1 MEFSFDEALLYCLNQ
16 QDPESGY
23 WNGHYYGL
31 VSVGQL
37 RHFRNRYDF
46 GPSVDRHQHY
56 FDEQRMFRYVNI
68 QKMPKLIVFQD
79 LRNGSCSLICRC
91 TQREPSRYRP
101 ICPLFSCDHSGNMNL
116 SVLLGSTVAKIIKAF
131 GGNTLQ
137 AIQCLSTITLGSI
150 KSPDM
155 SEIRSSGILKQ
166 IDCTPQM
173 FKKSSMLYVQRDRK
187 VGLKF
192 VETKAHLK
200 CFCSHLLLLFSNS
213 ISNRLYFYCRLPK
226 MS

>member
-1 MEFSFDEALLYCLNQ
+1 MY
-16 QDPESGY
+16 
-23 WNGHYYGL
+23 
-31 VSVGQL
+31 SV
-37 RHFRNRYDF
+37 H
-46 GPSVDRHQHY
+46 
-56 FDEQRMFRYVNI
+56 
-68 QKMPKLIVFQD
+68 
-79 LRNGSCSLICRC
+79 C
-91 TQREPSRYRP
+91 TQRTPSRYSP
-101 ICPLFSCDHSGNMNL
+101 ICPQFSCDHSGNMNL

-192 VETKAHLK
+192 IETKAHFK
-200 CFCSHLLLLFSNS
+200 CFCTHLLLLFSNS

>member
-1 MEFSFDEALLYCLNQ
+1 M
-16 QDPESGY
+16 
-23 WNGHYYGL
+23 
-31 VSVGQL
+31 
-37 RHFRNRYDF
+37 
-46 GPSVDRHQHY
+46 
-56 FDEQRMFRYVNI
+56 I
-68 QKMPKLIVFQD
+68 QISAIG
-79 LRNGSCSLICRC
+79 NGSCCLICRC

-101 ICPLFSCDHSGNMNL
+101 ICPLFLCDHSGNMNL

-166 IDCTPQM
+166 IDCTPQIS
-173 FKKSSMLYVQRDRK
+173 KKSSMLYVQRERK

-192 VETKAHLK
+192 IHLD
-200 CFCSHLLLLFSNS
+200 LFSS
-213 ISNRLYFYCRLPK
+213 AIAF
-226 MS
+226 